1 MSAVGAYL
9 AKKQW
14 NPGNKKNV
22 EEVWK
27 KEQAKKSEDKKL
39 QELREEYEQER
50 SREQLDELQ
59 VQAGVKK
66 SATRLEWMYE
76 GAPADG
82 GGDKSGDEEA
92 FLLGT
97 KSIDGLVQQPK
108 VDLSRRAALASA
120 PASAPSSSFSANEL
134 FVRRH
139 EDPLAYVQQHT
150 ETKRQREELKDK
162 HARKKH
168 RRDSKEEGS
177 SKKEKKHRKKS

>member
-39 QELREEYEQER
+39 QELRAEYEQER
-50 SREQLDELQ
+50 GREQLDELQ

-76 GAPADG
+76 GAPADAG
-82 GGDKSGDEEA
+82 GGGEKEGEA

-120 PASAPSSSFSANEL
+120 PVASASSAFSANEL

-139 EDPLAYVQQHT
+139 EDPLAHVQQHT

-162 HARKKH
+162 HSRKKH
-168 RRDSKEEGS
+168 RRDSKEDG
-177 SKKEKKHRKKS
+177 KRKHREKS